1 MEILITKILDASLIF
16 IWVAIWF
23 LGGYLIV
30 INAFKVQRHETT
42 ILSFGVGLIFQV
54 WVANW
59 FGHLLEP
66 VPAFWLSAI
75 FILLVG
81 ILLTLVFKKH
91 KTALKSI
98 SFPLRYWIPFVVILV
113 IFFMIGR
120 GLAIFDDYQNLPV
133 TSYIASGAI
142 PPNFVLNPDISFDY
156 HYLMLLN
163 AAQWMR
169 IADLFP
175 WTALDLN
182 RALFLS
188 LSVILAAIFGYR
200 ITRNHLAGWLTAL
213 FFAFAGGMRWL
224 LLFIPAP
231 FLESISDH
239 ITLIGSGQVTADTL
253 SEALIKNWAIEG
265 AGPIPF
271 PFAFGNGFHSISVFK
286 HDGTGVM
293 GAVIAILIIL
303 LFERWKNIS
312 GKLTIMVLLSAM
324 ALIDEIWFVF
334 FIAAAGI
341 FFILQHII
349 QKRLPNRQKW
359 LDLIILIVIPVVFSM
374 IQGGVLTGV
383 AGGLSAGILGKGD
396 VGANLYY
403 SVDFPVRWPPTIISA
418 HLGVLSLTH
427 WAQLIV
433 AFFEVGPI
441 FLIFPLL
448 IFWGVKA
455 FHAQKTIFSILTVGV
470 GLSILMIFVEY
481 QGSAGISASKRLLL
495 FSTDLLVLF
504 TVPLLWH
511 WLSRKRTQVK
521 MLVSGIVFMTMIGGM
536 VYFLISSVAIQRPV
550 LSYFIKLM
558 DASVQNI
565 YWDQLDENAMIFDF
579 NPSRATTIFAR
590 PIKSS
595 ITWYEDLPEYS
606 RYQKNP
612 DPFLLK
618 QAGFTH
624 MYVSREDYK
633 HLTQRSKYLLKNEC
647 IIWVYENEDWQGD
660 FRWLLDISACEK

>member
-1 MEILITKILDASLIF
+1 MEILITRIFDASLIF
-16 IWVAIWF
+16 IWMAIWF

-30 INAFKVQRHETT
+30 INAFKVHRHEST
-42 ILSFGVGLIFQV
+42 ILGFGVGLILQV

-59 FGHLLEP
+59 LGQVLEP
-66 VPAFWLSAI
+66 VLAFWLSAI
-75 FILLVG
+75 IILIIG
-81 ILLTLVFKKH
+81 IFLTLILKNH
-91 KTALKSI
+91 KVIWKSI
-98 SFPLRYWIPFVVILV
+98 SFPLSYWIPFVVILV
-113 IFFMIGR
+113 IFFLIGR

-142 PPNFVLNPDISFDY
+142 PPNFVLNPEKSFDY

-200 ITRNHLAGWLTAL
+200 ITRNRLAGWLTAV
-213 FFAFAGGMRWL
+213 FFAFAGGLRWV

-231 FLESISDH
+231 ILEKISDH
-239 ITLIGSGQVTADTL
+239 ITMMGSGQVTAETL
-253 SEALIKNWAIEG
+253 SGALIKNWAIEG

-271 PFAFGNGFHSISVFK
+271 PFAFGNGFHNISVFK
-286 HDGTGVM
+286 HDGTGMM

-303 LFERWKNIS
+303 LFERWKNLS
-312 GKLTIMVLLSAM
+312 GELTITILLSAM
-324 ALIDEIWFVF
+324 AMIDEIWFVF

-341 FFILQHII
+341 FFILQQII
-349 QKRLPNRQKW
+349 QKRLPNREKW
-359 LDLIILIVIPVVFSM
+359 LELLLLIVIPVFFSI

-383 AGGLSAGILGKGD
+383 ARGLLAGVMGIGNA
-396 VGANLYY
+396 GADLYY
-403 SVDFPVRWPPTIISA
+403 SIDFPVRWPPAIISA

-427 WAQLIV
+427 WAQLVV

-448 IFWGVKA
+448 IIWSLKA
-455 FHAQKTIFSILTVGV
+455 FRAQKTIFSILAIGV
-470 GLSILMIFVEY
+470 GLSILAIFVEY

-495 FSTDLLVLF
+495 FGTDLLDLF
-504 TVPLLWH
+504 AVPLLWH
-511 WLSRKRTQVK
+511 WLSRKRMQVK
-521 MLVSGIVFMTMIGGM
+521 MLVSGITFMTMVGGM
-536 VYFLISSVAIQRPV
+536 IYFLISSIAIQRPV
-550 LSYFIKLM
+550 LSYFINLM

-565 YWDQLDENAMIFDF
+565 YWDQLDENAMVFDF

-595 ITWYEDLPEYS
+595 ITWYEDLPEYK
-606 RYQKNP
+606 RMQKNP
-612 DPFLLK
+612 DPFLLNE
-618 QAGFTH
+618 AGFSH
-624 MYVSREDYK
+624 MYISREDYR
-633 HLTQRSKYLLKNEC
+633 HLSARSKYLLKNAC
-647 IIWVYENEDWQGD
+647 ISRVYENEDWQGD
-660 FRWLLDISACEK
+660 FRWLLDISACKK

>member
-1 MEILITKILDASLIF
+1 
-16 IWVAIWF
+16 
-23 LGGYLIV
+23 
-30 INAFKVQRHETT
+30 
-42 ILSFGVGLIFQV
+42 
-54 WVANW
+54 
-59 FGHLLEP
+59 
-66 VPAFWLSAI
+66 
-75 FILLVG
+75 
-81 ILLTLVFKKH
+81 LTLVFKNH
-91 KTALKSI
+91 QTAIKSI
-98 SFPLRYWIPFVVILV
+98 NFPLRYWVLFAVVLV
-113 IFFMIGR
+113 IFFLIGR

-188 LSVILAAIFGYR
+188 LSVVLAAIFGYR
-200 ITRNHLAGWLTAL
+200 LTRNRLAGWLTAL
-213 FFAFAGGMRWL
+213 FFAFAGGLRWV

-231 FLESISDH
+231 LLGKISDH
-239 ITLIGSGQVTADTL
+239 VSMMGSGQVTADRL

-286 HDGTGVM
+286 HDGTGMM

-312 GKLTIMVLLSAM
+312 GKITITVLLSAM

-334 FIAAAGI
+334 FISAAGI

-349 QKRLPNRQKW
+349 KKRLPTREKW
-359 LDLIILIVIPVVFSM
+359 LELLLFLMIPVFFSM

-383 AGGLSAGILGKGD
+383 AGGLLAGILGRGD
-396 VGANLYY
+396 AGAVLYY
-403 SVDFPVRWPPTIISA
+403 SVDFPVRWPPAIISA
-418 HLGVLSLTH
+418 HLGVLSLTN
-427 WAQLIV
+427 WAQLVV

-448 IFWGVKA
+448 IIWGVKA
-455 FHAQKTIFSILTVGV
+455 SRSKQTIFSILTIGV
-470 GLSILMIFVEY
+470 GLSLLMIFVEY

-495 FSTDLLVLF
+495 FGTDLLDLF
-504 TVPLLWH
+504 AVPLLWH
-511 WLSRKRTQVK
+511 WLSRKRMQVK
-521 MLVSGIVFMTMIGGM
+521 ILVSGVAFMTMVGGM
-536 VYFLISSVAIQRPV
+536 IYFLISSIAIQRPV
-550 LSYFIKLM
+550 LSYFINLM

-565 YWDQLDENAMIFDF
+565 YWDQLDETAMVFDF
-579 NPSRATTIFAR
+579 NPPRSATIFAR
-590 PIKSS
+590 SLKSNQ
-595 ITWYEDLPEYS
+595 TWYEKLPEYNQLT
-606 RYQKNP
+606 RNP
-612 DPFLLK
+612 DPILLNK
-618 QAGFTH
+618 SGYTH
-624 MYVSREDYK
+624 IYLSREDYR
-633 HLTQRSKYLLKNEC
+633 HISARSKYLLEKPCVEM
-647 IIWVYENEDWQGD
+647 IYQNEDWQGD
-660 FRWLLDISACEK
+660 FRWLLDISACKK